1 MTATTLT
8 PGKVPDLVSQL
19 TLEQK
24 VAQLTGFAVTDLVVR
39 PTSPG
44 PGAGG
49 GAGGGAGAE
58 NAGPAIDVD
67 RLPALRPHGVGH
79 LSLAWF
85 LGHDAESLRS
95 DLARVQAAVREVT
108 PFGIGALIHF
118 EAISGLLHSSGPQFP
133 TSWAQAATWNPG
145 LVTRAAA
152 VTSARMRAAGIQH
165 ALSPVMDLARDPRWG
180 RVHETYGEDP
190 ELAAQFSVAFVRG
203 IQGAEGESGVL
214 ACAKHFVGYG
224 ASEGGLNQAVT
235 QLGRRALVD
244 EYAEPFRRA
253 IAEAGLATVMN
264 SYNEIDGVPCAADR
278 WLLTELL
285 RDQLGFTGLVVSD
298 YDSVT
303 LQTRFFH
310 TAVTP
315 GHAAVQSVTA
325 GLDVELPGDTNY
337 SFLVEEV
344 RGGRLDEKI
353 IDIATTRVLAAKAS
367 AGLVPGLSAR
377 RSAPA
382 PAAGTPDPADPA
394 DPAGSG
400 EPGEP
405 GEPGRVRRAIAE
417 QGIVL
422 LGNDGTL
429 PLTPRA
435 GRVVVVGPAADE
447 LRIHF
452 GAYTSASNAEVPLGM
467 VAVMTG
473 QVPGVDPATFVFTD
487 IFQPRMP
494 GMDGRFEAEARRL
507 HPDAPTVLDALRQA
521 DPSVTYVPLGRFE
534 ADAGHPLDSAAV
546 EQAVADADIVIAVVG
561 ERTGWVGNNTAGEGQ
576 STASPTLPGDQ
587 EALVALLAATGKPLV
602 TVVVSGRPLL
612 LGPVAEAS
620 NAVLLAPLL
629 GEEAGPAI
637 ADTLFGTVNPSGK
650 LPSTFP
656 RHLGQVPIYHG
667 HHYGSGYDHPTGSRH
682 GYNDLAD
689 NSPLYPFG
697 HGLSYSTFDVALDD
711 SAGPAVEEVDGL
723 LRTRLVVTNTSDVD
737 GTTVIQL
744 YARDEA
750 ATVVRPVRRLIGFTR
765 LTLAAGQRTTVSLE
779 APVERLF
786 YTQVDGT
793 RGVEAGE
800 VTLLAGLSSDDIRA
814 GATITI
820 PARTAT
826 PEAPQLLEAS

>member
-1 MTATTLT
+1 MTATALT
-8 PGKVPDLVSQL
+8 PGKVADLLSQL

-39 PTSPG
+39 PTSPR
-44 PGAGG
+44 P
-49 GAGGGAGAE
+49 GGAGAGAE
-58 NAGPAIDVD
+58 KAGPTIDVE

-79 LSLAWF
+79 LSLGWF
-85 LGHDAESLRS
+85 LGHDADSLRS
-95 DLARVQAAVREVT
+95 DLARVQAAVREAT
-108 PFGIGALIHF
+108 PFGIGALVHI

-133 TSWAQAATWNPG
+133 TSWAQAATWEPA

-152 VTSARMRAAGIQH
+152 VTAAQMRAAGIQH

-203 IQGAEGESGVL
+203 IQGTDGSSGVL
-214 ACAKHFVGYG
+214 ATGKHFVGYG
-224 ASEGGLNQAVT
+224 ASEGGLNQAAT

-253 IAEAGLATVMN
+253 IAEADLATIMN
-264 SYNEIDGVPCAADR
+264 SYNEIDGVPCVADR

-310 TAVTP
+310 TADSP
-315 GHAAVQSVTA
+315 GRAAVQAVSA

-337 SFLVEEV
+337 SHLVEEV
-344 RGGRLDEKI
+344 RSGRFDESI
-353 IDIATTRVLAAKAS
+353 IDTAAARVLTAKAR
-367 AGLVPGLSAR
+367 AGLIPGMSAR
-377 RSAPA
+377 GPAPA
-382 PAAGTPDPADPA
+382 PRTPDP
-394 DPAGSG
+394 G
-400 EPGEP
+400 EPAA
-405 GEPGRVRRAIAE
+405 VRRAIAE
-417 QGIVL
+417 RGIVL
-422 LGNDGTL
+422 LDNDGTL

-435 GRVVVVGPAADE
+435 GRIVVVGPAADE

-452 GAYTSASNAEVPLGM
+452 GAYTSVSNAEVPLGM

-494 GMDGRFEAEARRL
+494 GMDERFEAEARRL

-521 DPSVTYVPLGRFE
+521 DPSVVYVPLGRFE
-534 ADAGHPLDSAAV
+534 AAAEHPLDSAAAEHPLDSAAV
-546 EQAVADADIVIAVVG
+546 EQAVAGADIVVAVVG

-612 LGPVAEAS
+612 LGAVAQAS

-629 GEEAGPAI
+629 GEEAGAAI

-656 RHLGQVPIYHG
+656 RHLGQVPLYHG

-697 HGLSYSTFDVALDD
+697 HGLSYSTFEVALDD
-711 SAGPAVEEVDGL
+711 SAGAAVEYVDGL
-723 LRTRLVVTNTSDVD
+723 LRARLAAANTSGVD
-737 GTTVIQL
+737 GETVVQL

-765 LTLAAGQRTTVSLE
+765 LTLAAGQRATVSLE

-793 RGVEAGE
+793 RGIEAGE
-800 VTLLAGLSSDDIRA
+800 VTLLAGFSSDDIRA
-814 GATITI
+814 HATITV
-820 PARTAT
+820 PARTA
-826 PEAPQLLEAS
+826 